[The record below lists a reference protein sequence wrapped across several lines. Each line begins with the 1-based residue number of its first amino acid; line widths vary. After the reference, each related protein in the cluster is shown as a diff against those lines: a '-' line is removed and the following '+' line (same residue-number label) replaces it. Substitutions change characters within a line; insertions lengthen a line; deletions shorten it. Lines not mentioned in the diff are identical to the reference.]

1 MRRSGVK
8 RLSFSSLMI
17 PVLAFAL
24 ALNVTLAA
32 RAATALHITHGPTMP
47 PGPDEPL
54 QLTHGPTMPPG
65 PDEPLRLTHG
75 SSPREPLAG
84 TA

>member
-17 PVLAFAL
+17 PVLALAL

-32 RAATALHITHGPTMP
+32 RAATALRITHGPTVP
-47 PGPDEPL
+47 PDPSEPL
-54 QLTHGPTMPPG
+54 RLTHGPTMPA
-65 PDEPLRLTHG
+65 D
-75 SSPREPLAG
+75 PREPLQALRED
-84 TA
+84 

>member
-8 RLSFSSLMI
+8 RLSFGSLMI
-17 PVLAFAL
+17 PVLALAL

-32 RAATALHITHGPTMP
+32 RAATALYI
-47 PGPDEPL
+47 
-54 QLTHGPTMPPG
+54 THGPTMPPG

-75 SSPREPLAG
+75 PTMPADPREPLQALRED
-84 TA
+84 

>member
-17 PVLAFAL
+17 PVLALAL
-24 ALNVTLAA
+24 ALNVTSAA
-32 RAATALHITHGPTMP
+32 RAAMALRITHGPTMP
-47 PGPDEPL
+47 PGPN
-54 QLTHGPTMPPG
+54 
-65 PDEPLRLTHG
+65 EPLRLTHG
-75 SSPREPLAG
+75 SSRTGTLAG

>member
-17 PVLAFAL
+17 PVLALAL
-24 ALNVTLAA
+24 ALNVTSAA
-32 RAATALHITHGPTMP
+32 TMP
-47 PGPDEPL
+47 PGPNEPL
-54 QLTHGPTMPPG
+54 RLTHGPTMPPG
-65 PDEPLRLTHG
+65 PNEPLRLTHG
-75 SSPREPLAG
+75 SSRTGTLAG